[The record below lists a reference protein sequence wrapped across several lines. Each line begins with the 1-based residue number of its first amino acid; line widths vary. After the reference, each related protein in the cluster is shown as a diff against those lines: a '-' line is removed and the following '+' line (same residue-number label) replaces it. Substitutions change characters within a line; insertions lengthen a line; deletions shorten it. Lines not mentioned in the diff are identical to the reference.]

1 MKVCILGN
9 GLISLTLAKTL
20 VNQGIYVDIFSS
32 NNNFKY
38 KKNQTLGI
46 SKSNV
51 DFFNKNILNIKDLL
65 WNISKIEIYSE
76 NLNNEKILDFKN
88 QNEKLF
94 SIIKN
99 HDLYNLLLTSL
110 KKNNKCNFKKIL
122 NPENLLKRDYKLIIN
137 SDIFSPFTKKFF
149 NKRIQQDY
157 KSLAY
162 TSIIRHRKL
171 ENNIA
176 TQIFTAK
183 GPLAFLPISNTET
196 SIVYS
201 YNGKDE
207 FNFKK
212 LVNRFNKFYKILSY
226 QKVSSFELK
235 LVNLRTYHHK
245 NILAFGDLLHKIH
258 PLAGQGFNMSL
269 RDIREILRLISSKK
283 KNGLDLD
290 ISICKEFED
299 RMKHKN
305 FIFSNCVDFIYEY
318 FNFENKIKNNILSK
332 TVKYLGKNYRINKY
346 FTKIADSGLII

>member
-1 MKVCILGN
+1 M
-9 GLISLTLAKTL
+9 
-20 VNQGIYVDIFSS
+20 
-32 NNNFKY
+32 
-38 KKNQTLGI
+38 
-46 SKSNV
+46 
-51 DFFNKNILNIKDLL
+51 
-65 WNISKIEIYSE
+65 
-76 NLNNEKILDFKN
+76 
-88 QNEKLF
+88 
-94 SIIKN
+94 
-99 HDLYNLLLTSL
+99 
-110 KKNNKCNFKKIL
+110 
-122 NPENLLKRDYKLIIN
+122 
-137 SDIFSPFTKKFF
+137 
-149 NKRIQQDY
+149 
-157 KSLAY
+157 
-162 TSIIRHRKL
+162 
-171 ENNIA
+171 
-176 TQIFTAK
+176 
-183 GPLAFLPISNTET
+183 
-196 SIVYS
+196 
-201 YNGKDE
+201 
-207 FNFKK
+207 
-212 LVNRFNKFYKILSY
+212 SY

>member
-32 NNNFKY
+32 KNNFKY

-51 DFFNKNILNIKDLL
+51 DFFNKNIINIKNLL
-65 WNISKIEIYSE
+65 WDINKIEIYSE

-88 QNEKLF
+88 YNEKLF

-99 HDLYNLLLTSL
+99 HELYDLLSLSL
-110 KKNNKCNFKKIL
+110 KKNRKCNFKKIL
-122 NPENLLKRDYKLIIN
+122 NSKNLLRRDYKLIIN
-137 SDIFSPFTKKFF
+137 TDLFSPLTKKFF
-149 NKRIQQDY
+149 HRRIKKNY
-157 KSLAY
+157 KSSAY
-162 TSIIRHRKL
+162 TSIIRHKKL

-176 TQIFTAK
+176 SQIFTAT

-201 YNGKDE
+201 YNGRDE

-212 LVNRFNKFYKILSY
+212 IVNRFNKSYEILSY
-226 QKVSSFELK
+226 KKVSSFELQ
-235 LVNLRTYHHK
+235 LVNLRSYHYK

-269 RDIREILRLISSKK
+269 RDINEILRIINLKK

-290 ISICKEFED
+290 SSIFKEFED

-318 FNFENKIKNNILSK
+318 FNFENNIKNNILSK
-332 TVKYLGKNYRINKY
+332 AVKYLGKNYTINKY

>member
-38 KKNQTLGI
+38 KKTQTLGI
-46 SKSNV
+46 SKSNI
-51 DFFNKNILNIKDLL
+51 DFFNKNILNIKNLSWDI
-65 WNISKIEIYSE
+65 NKIEIYSE

-88 QNEKLF
+88 HNEKLF

-99 HDLYNLLLTSL
+99 HELYNLLFVSL
-110 KKNNKCNFKKIL
+110 KKNHKCNFKKIL
-122 NPENLLKRDYKLIIN
+122 NSKNLLKKDYKLIIN
-137 SDIFSPFTKKFF
+137 TDIFSSLTKKFF
-149 NKRIQQDY
+149 HRKIQKDY

-162 TSIIRHRKL
+162 TSIIRHNKL
-171 ENNIA
+171 ENKIA
-176 TQIFTAK
+176 SQIFTAK

-201 YNGKDE
+201 YNGRDE

-212 LVNRFNKFYKILSY
+212 LVNKFNKYYKILSY

-235 LVNLRTYHHK
+235 LVNLRSYHYK
-245 NILAFGDLLHKIH
+245 NVLAFGDLLHKIH

-269 RDIREILRLISSKK
+269 RDINEVLKLINLKK
-283 KNGLDLD
+283 ENGLELD
-290 ISICKEFED
+290 NSICKDFED

-318 FNFENKIKNNILSK
+318 FNFESKIKNKILSK
-332 TVKYLGKNYRINKY
+332 TVKYLGKNYSLNKY